1 MIREAFDRERLK
13 VRESTPQ
20 TPRTQMRKK
29 ADKLLNKAEIMAEI
43 GSMLQKGLST
53 TEIHN
58 NIVDIKGLCK
68 KTCFYKYLK
77 KVRVKFARTTQTN
90 SMN

>member
-13 VRESTPQ
+13 VRETTPQ
-20 TPRTQMRKK
+20 TPRTIKRKK
-29 ADKLLNKAEIMAEI
+29 ADRLLDKAEIMAEI

-53 TEIHN
+53 EEIYD
-58 NIVDIKGLCK
+58 NIVNVKGYCK

-77 KVRVKFARTTQTN
+77 KVREQIARTPRTT
-90 SMN
+90 